1 MDVAGMAIVVAAL
14 YMALRVYLRHRWP
27 AWAGPLRE
35 RRLGILVSLIL
46 AVTAIKVSEDVLL
59 AESGPFDE
67 SILSFVHERVPAS
80 STGFFELVTA
90 TGSMTI
96 LLPLVVVATLA
107 LAFAK
112 QRVEALLLAA
122 SVSSAAAVVYL
133 VKTALG
139 RARPALW
146 ETQWYW
152 GSSFPSGHTL
162 VLTAFVTACALCVSR
177 IAPAAYR
184 YFLPVAILWA
194 MLVGISRLALGVH
207 WPTDVL
213 ASWCIGAL
221 IPLTA
226 GLALGLRDPARP
238 AQIA

>member
-14 YMALRVYLRHRWP
+14 YTALRVYVRHRWP
-27 AWAGPLRE
+27 VWAGPLKE
-35 RRLGILVSLIL
+35 RRLGILVTLIL
-46 AVTAIKVSEDVLL
+46 AVTAIKVGEDVLL

-67 SILSFVHERVPAS
+67 SILRFVHERVPGW

-90 TGSMTI
+90 TGSMRV

-107 LAFAK
+107 LALAK
-112 QRVEALLLAA
+112 QRVEAGLLAA
-122 SVSSAAAVVYL
+122 SVSFAAAVVYL

-139 RARPALW
+139 RTRPALW
-146 ETQWYW
+146 ETEWYW

-162 VLTAFVTACALCVSR
+162 VLTAFVTACALCISR
-177 IAPAAYR
+177 VAPAAYR
-184 YFLPVAILWA
+184 YVLPVAILWA
-194 MLVGISRLALGVH
+194 MLVGVSRLVLGVH

-226 GLALGLRDPARP
+226 GLALGLRDPTRP